1 MADHTNVS
9 PSAPWLRED
18 ALKRNNIDFLR
29 FFLASLVIF
38 AHCFALT
45 NTSASG
51 DLDSTEPLFR
61 FSHGQRTFG
70 GMAVDFFFILSGFLI
85 THSWLRSSSL
95 FTFLLNRVLRIYPAF
110 FAAIAFG
117 IAMVC
122 IFSPLGTGYLS
133 SIDLRFVIET
143 ITLGAKFPEGFPG
156 QPNAAV
162 NGSLWSIRY
171 EFWCYIGVAGLGLLS
186 ILAKRRVLVLAM
198 LLLSI
203 AGSAVYDIRGMH
215 LGLGR
220 FGPYLGGM
228 DEWARLLPCYLAG
241 MVFYLYRDA
250 IRWHGLL
257 FLFALATLIGGLL
270 IPHAMTIVSPI
281 AGAYVLCSLAFTE
294 QLPLQRFGAYGDFS
308 YGIYVYALPNQQAF
322 VAYYTT
328 MMGQGAMPDPLA
340 FFAIAFACTLA
351 ISIISWHAIEK
362 PCLKLKKRK
371 QS

>member
-1 MADHTNVS
+1 MGTTA
-9 PSAPWLRED
+9 SASTTPWLRED

-45 NTSASG
+45 NTSGSA
-51 DLDSTEPLFR
+51 DLDATEPLHR

-110 FAAIAFG
+110 IAAIVFG
-117 IAMVC
+117 TAMVC
-122 IFSPLGTGYLS
+122 IFSPLGTDYLS
-133 SIDLRFVIET
+133 KINLRFVIET
-143 ITLGAKFPEGFPG
+143 LTLGAKFPEGFPG

-171 EFWCYIGVAGLGLLS
+171 EFWCYIGVAALGLLS

-198 LLLSI
+198 FILSI
-203 AGSAVYDIRGMH
+203 AASAVYEIRGMH

-220 FGPYLGGM
+220 FGPYFGGL
-228 DEWARLLPCYLAG
+228 DEWTRLLPCYLAG

-250 IRWHGLL
+250 VRWNWVL
-257 FLFALATLIGGLL
+257 FLLACGALVGGLL
-270 IPHAMTIVSPI
+270 TPHAMNIVSPI
-281 AGAYVLCSLAFTE
+281 AGAYVLFSLAFME
-294 QLPLQRFGAYGDFS
+294 QLPLQGFGKYGDFS
-308 YGIYVYALPNQQAF
+308 YGIYVYAFPIQQAI
-322 VAYYTT
+322 VARLGTSIHP
-328 MMGQGAMPDPLA
+328 AK
-340 FFAIAFACTLA
+340 FFALAFACTLVV
-351 ISIISWHAIEK
+351 SIISWHAIEK

-371 QS
+371 RAMGSGQ